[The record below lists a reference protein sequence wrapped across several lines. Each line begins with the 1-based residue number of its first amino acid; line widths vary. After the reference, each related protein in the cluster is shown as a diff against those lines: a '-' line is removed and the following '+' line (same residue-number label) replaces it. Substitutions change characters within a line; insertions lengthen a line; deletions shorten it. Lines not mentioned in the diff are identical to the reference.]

1 MKKTVKILLCVF
13 CMLVG
18 LSMAFACNGD
28 AQKQQEYE
36 IESTAELSLDKKNA
50 ILQPEETLTLT
61 ATLSGTEKT
70 EEFIWKS
77 YDEEIATV
85 ENGVVTARAF
95 GTTYVT
101 VNYGDLKADC
111 KITVQAEN
119 TSTSD
124 LQVVLSQTSVSL
136 NAAYENA
143 KTVTLSAWAYK
154 GDELVQAEIVWE
166 SSDEEYVRVE
176 NGVLTAVKNGG
187 SAQILARTVIDGVAY
202 AAACNVVTEDEVS
215 LSLQVVEGALEPNEQ
230 REISATLI
238 VNGQP
243 SEKKL
248 SWSTSDSGVATVSDG
263 VVKGIGGGKATVYA
277 TYGTVTK
284 SVEITVRTYVY
295 ISTAEQFV
303 RIGEGDENF
312 VYVLTDNIDMGG
324 YFAKHIWL
332 NDECLIDDFFGT
344 LDGCGYAVTNLT
356 RYCNADERALGGV
369 FGNIARSATIKNLYF
384 DVALHT
390 GVSGSLFAKQLLGTI
405 ENCYINIEAVTE
417 NANAYDTFSSATGS
431 VRNSIL
437 NLSVSSGASLT
448 AFASYGFAEY
458 DGCLVIAD
466 ALAHGAKLSGAGSDD
481 NPYVKNCYVYS
492 TVEDLLAGNGNVLD
506 GAGKGSGDAQVR
518 YGGFDS
524 TIWSFDE
531 KIALKN
537 QSNATPIVAPTVA
550 KAEDAAID
558 LTQTHTVQNQAAS
571 ALTFDCYIVD
581 GKGKTVHT
589 FAENGVEFIPTST
602 GRFTVVSTLTDDSG
616 VTGYATYEIVV
627 SNAAKLNAV
636 TKSFVLKTGD
646 TGTIA
651 VEGKEASAFY
661 YYSAN
666 EEIASVN
673 ESGVIKA
680 NARGT
685 TQILAVHKTANVSV
699 TVAVEVVEET
709 EIKTIATA
717 EELLALNAEAT
728 GYYVLTNDIALTW
741 SIENCYERVTET
753 KTEYYACFIQT
764 FNAVLDGNGHTISV
778 KYICEDVKYISCGLF
793 YTLGTESVIK
803 NLHYEFYGEYKR
815 PNSQFVGLFTY
826 NGHGEITD
834 CYMRANVTHLAGSLT
849 TVDQEGFIA
858 IAANPAANPTAYF
871 TNVVFE
877 LLIENEQGEKVNGGY
892 AIRYGSKGPYITE
905 CVFIRNGVTQTF
917 FGQGSQGGSA
927 CNMVSGYFYRTLYD
941 FVNAQ
946 NGWRQNTARVISSV
960 SDGAPVYGSWNEKW
974 KISEEGVYLLGRK
987 VAEVSYE
994 DYGDAPVM
1002 SVGYVGGSLTWSED
1016 GAFDVYLN
1024 DRYVG
1029 TSSTGSF
1036 DLYSAIAT
1044 EYGVKEGKYN
1054 IVVKNDGK
1062 GITGIAVVTVVL
1074 LTQEN
1079 FMAEMRNAKTPYKHL
1094 VLSEDIRLNDIAFD
1108 NATNGTYMVW
1118 NTRYLV
1124 DEFAATLDGNG
1135 HTLSVS
1141 YEGSVYC
1148 GGLVQKLTGAIKNL
1162 DYEYYATYTPRL
1174 IATYRADQPRAF
1186 FVFALHDG
1194 ARIENCFVSVN
1205 VTAEYLGEELDDPLS
1220 ALFMQYFGNGS
1231 VGVSVRNNLFLY
1243 TVNGKAA
1250 PIMGYSVT
1258 QKAWFYDCVFI
1269 GESGVGD
1276 KVIVAI
1282 DPKEEAVPG
1291 SKAIGLQNCYVYP
1304 TVEDY
1309 LAGVG
1314 GRYASK
1320 TTFSNKV
1327 DGNGETTEVTGTQ
1340 YDVLN
1345 GSTAWNITAE
1355 KIELCGTKIYP
1366 KERFLTVKLS
1376 GDTLLVSDTS
1386 IAREKVYDVYVG
1398 AEKVGSFT
1406 GKSCNLLGL
1415 LQGKLV
1421 AGENT
1426 FTVTVKTASGT
1437 AAETTATA
1445 TYIGLTQENFLSVV
1459 STSTADDYM
1468 VMLENVS
1475 IGEEDYLSKTP
1486 IWGYYYGIDL
1496 VQGTLDGLG
1505 HKISV
1510 TVDTY
1515 SNRAGLFKEISG
1527 TLKNLEYEITA
1538 TYTYNPSQTNKGFFA
1553 FNTKQSTFENCYI
1566 HAKVTAYTTTAGTL
1580 TCTDTEAALIATA
1593 QNATNA
1599 NDTTGVGS
1607 FKFCIF
1613 EMKRYDTETENFVD
1627 GKITDKSSYNVTMKN
1642 CVFLTTGEGGTA
1654 LFGTFA
1660 SINPGYR
1667 AVLTNCVKYATFDAL
1682 LQGTGGIACEGVYKN
1697 DKSTYAETAIASDNA
1712 WSVLEKSS
1720 AWKITA
1726 EGITLCGVS
1735 IYTKS

>member
-18 LSMAFACNGD
+18 LFCAFACNGKP
-28 AQKQQEYE
+28 QKKQEYE
-36 IESTAELSLDKKNA
+36 IESVATLSLDKKNA
-50 ILQPEETLTLT
+50 ILHPEGTLTLT
-61 ATLSGTEKT
+61 PTLSGAEKT

-77 YDEEIATV
+77 YDTEIATV
-85 ENGVVTARAF
+85 ENGVVTAQAL

-111 KITVQAEN
+111 KITVQAAN
-119 TSTSD
+119 ASTND
-124 LQVVLSQTSVSL
+124 LQVVLSKKSVSL

-143 KTVTLSAWAYK
+143 KTVVLTAQAYK
-154 GDELVQAEIVWE
+154 NGEAVQAEIVWE
-166 SSDEEYVRVE
+166 SGDEDYVRVE

-187 SAQILARTVIDGVAY
+187 TVQVAARAVIDGVTVT
-202 AAACNVVTEDEVS
+202 AACNVVTEDEVS
-215 LSLQVVEGALEPNEQ
+215 LSLQALEGALDPNEQ
-230 REISATLI
+230 REIFATLI

-243 SEKKL
+243 SEQKPI
-248 SWSTSDSGVATVSDG
+248 WSTSDSGVATVSDG
-263 VVKGIGGGKATVYA
+263 VVKGIAGGKATVYA
-277 TYGTVTK
+277 TYGKVTK
-284 SVEITVRTYVY
+284 SVEVTVRTYVY
-295 ISTAEQFV
+295 INTAEQFA

-324 YFAKHIWL
+324 YLAKNIWL

-356 RYCNADERALGGV
+356 RYCNADERALYGV
-369 FGNIARSATIKNLYF
+369 FGNIARSAIIKNVYF
-384 DVALHT
+384 DVTLHS
-390 GVSGSLFAKQLLGTI
+390 GGSGSLFAKQLLGTI

-417 NANAYDTFSSATGS
+417 KANAYDTFSSATGS
-431 VRNSIL
+431 VRNSVL
-437 NLSVSSGASLT
+437 NITVPSEASLT
-448 AFASYGFAEY
+448 AFASYGFAVY
-458 DGCLVIAD
+458 DECLVIAKT
-466 ALAHGAKLSGAGSDD
+466 LACGAKLNGIGSDD
-481 NPYVKNCYVYS
+481 NPYVKNCYAYS
-492 TVEDLLAGNGNVLD
+492 AMADLLAGNGNVLN
-506 GAGKGSGDAQVR
+506 GAGKGNADAQVR

-524 TIWSFDE
+524 SIWSFDGE
-531 KIALKN
+531 IALKN
-537 QSNATPIVAPTVA
+537 QSNVAPIVAPTVTKA
-550 KAEDAAID
+550 KDATID
-558 LTQTHTVQNQAAS
+558 LTETHTVQNQATE

-589 FAENGVEFIPTST
+589 FAKDGAEFIPTST
-602 GRFTVVSTLTDDSG
+602 GRFTVVSTLTNTDG

-627 SNAAKLNAV
+627 SNAAELNAT

-651 VEGKEASAFY
+651 VEGKETSAFY
-661 YYSAN
+661 YYSAD
-666 EEIASVN
+666 EGIASVN
-673 ESGVIKA
+673 ENGVITAK
-680 NARGT
+680 ARGT
-685 TQILAVHKTANVSV
+685 TQILVVHKTANVSV
-699 TVAVEVVEET
+699 TVAVEVIEGT
-709 EIKTIATA
+709 EIKTISTA
-717 EELLALNAEAT
+717 EELLALNADST
-728 GYYVLTNDIALTW
+728 GYYVLTKDISLTW
-741 SIENCYERVTET
+741 TSENRYEHVTET
-753 KTEYYACFIQT
+753 KTEYYACFIPT

-778 KYICEDVKYISCGLF
+778 QYDCDDVKYISCGLF

-803 NLHYEFYGEYKR
+803 NLHYEFNGAYKR

-826 NGHGEITD
+826 NGYGEIED
-834 CYMRANVTHLAGSLT
+834 CYMRASVTHLAGSLT

-858 IAANPAANPTAYF
+858 IAANPAGNPTAYF

-892 AIRYGSKGPYITE
+892 AIRYGSKGPYVTE

-941 FVNAQ
+941 FVNAR

-974 KISEEGVYLLGRK
+974 KISEDGVYLLGRK
-987 VAEVSYE
+987 VADVAYE

-1016 GAFDVYLN
+1016 GAFDIYLN

-1029 TSSTGSF
+1029 SSSTGSF
-1036 DLYSAIAT
+1036 DLYAAIVA
-1044 EYGVKEGKYN
+1044 EYGTKEGQYN

-1062 GITGIAVVTVVL
+1062 GLTGIAVVSVVL
-1074 LTQEN
+1074 LNQEN
-1079 FMAEMRNAKTPYKHL
+1079 FMSEMRNAKTPYKHL
-1094 VLSEDIRLNDIAFD
+1094 VLSEDITLNESAFD

-1135 HTLSVS
+1135 HTLTIA
-1141 YEGSVYC
+1141 YEGIVYC
-1148 GGLVQKLTGAIKNL
+1148 GGLVQSLTGAIQNL
-1162 DYEYYATYTPRL
+1162 VYDYYATYTPRL
-1174 IATYRADQPRAF
+1174 TTTYGADQPRAF
-1186 FVFALHDG
+1186 FVFALKDG
-1194 ARIENCFVSVN
+1194 ARVENCFVNVN
-1205 VTAEYLGEELDDPLS
+1205 VTAQYQGVEIADTIS

-1231 VGVSVRNNLFLY
+1231 VGVSVRNNIFLY
-1243 TVNGKAA
+1243 TVNGKSS

-1258 QKAWFYDCVFI
+1258 QNAWFYDNVFI
-1269 GESGVGD
+1269 GAAGVGD
-1276 KVIVAI
+1276 NLIVAVK
-1282 DPKEEAVPG
+1282 DG
-1291 SKAIGLQNCYVYP
+1291 SGAQAIGLQNCYIYP
-1304 TVEDY
+1304 SVEEY

-1327 DGNGETTEVTGTQ
+1327 GGNGETTEVTGTH
-1340 YDVLN
+1340 YEVLS
-1345 GSTAWNITAE
+1345 GSGAWTLTAE
-1355 KIELCGTKIYP
+1355 KIELCGKKIYP
-1366 KERFLTVKLS
+1366 KDRFLTAKLS

-1386 IAREKVYDVYVG
+1386 LSKEKAYDVYVG
-1398 AEKVGSFT
+1398 TEKIGSFT
-1406 GKSCNLLGL
+1406 GKSCDLLGL

-1426 FTVTVKTASGT
+1426 FTVTVKTASGV
-1437 AAETTATA
+1437 AAETTFTA
-1445 TYIGLTQENFLSVV
+1445 TYIGLTQQNFLSTLNKSEV
-1459 STSTADDYM
+1459 TDYM

-1475 IGEEDYLSKTP
+1475 VGEDDYLSTTM
-1486 IWGYYYGIDL
+1486 IWGYYYGLDL
-1496 VQGTLDGLG
+1496 VQGTLDGNG

-1515 SNRAGLFKEISG
+1515 SNRAGLFKEIDG
-1527 TLKNLEYEITA
+1527 TFKNLEYEIEA

-1593 QNATNA
+1593 QNGTNA
-1599 NDTTGVGS
+1599 NDVAGVGS

-1613 EMKRYDTETENFVD
+1613 DMKRYDTEAEKFVD
-1627 GKITDKSSYNVTMKN
+1627 GKLTDRSSYNVTTTN
-1642 CVFLTTGEGGTA
+1642 CVFLTAGAGGEA

-1660 SINPGYR
+1660 STNPGYR
-1667 AVLTNCVKYATFDAL
+1667 AVVTNCVKYATLADF
-1682 LQGTGGIACEGVYKN
+1682 LQGTDGTACEGIYR
-1697 DKSTYAETAIASDNA
+1697 SSGTTTYAETDITSGTA
-1712 WSVLEKSS
+1712 WSVLNQSG
-1720 AWKITA
+1720 AWEITA
-1726 EGITLCGVS
+1726 EGISLCGVR